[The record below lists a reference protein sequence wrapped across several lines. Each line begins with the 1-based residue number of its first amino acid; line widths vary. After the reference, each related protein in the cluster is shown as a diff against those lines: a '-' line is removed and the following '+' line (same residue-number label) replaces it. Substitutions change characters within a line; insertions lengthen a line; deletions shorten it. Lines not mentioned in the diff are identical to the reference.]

1 MGYNI
6 FFKSQIEVL
15 ITIYPQG
22 SYAGARAAHMKIL
35 YPDLVYGAIG
45 SSGAQFFPFPRV
57 PLDAKFMT
65 GVTHADIANWQYM
78 EVIRKAAE
86 PKCSSYL
93 ENSISTIDSTLA
105 IGPLGRPLKGLFGLA
120 GLKHD
125 EDFVSLLQVC
135 RLLYLR

>member
-1 MGYNI
+1 MGYDI
-6 FFKSQIEVL
+6 FSKSQIEVL
-15 ITIYPQG
+15 MTRCTQG

-35 YPDLVYGAIG
+35 YPDLVYGAIA
-45 SSGAQFFPFPRV
+45 SSGAQRFLCPRI
-57 PLDAKFMT
+57 PLDAKFIT
-65 GVTHADIANWQYM
+65 GVTHAVIANWRYM

-93 ENSISTIDSTLA
+93 ENSISTIDSILA
-105 IGPLGRPLKGLFGLA
+105 IRPLRRPLKGLFGLA

-135 RLLYLR
+135 CLLDLW